1 MPFDLDTL
9 KDKLDSETLAKLRTH
24 VEEISTRAETAEE
37 KARTAQRESIE
48 GRKKLKAE
56 RDKAFEKL
64 GISDADELDALPE
77 AKGQGEATKQ
87 LEAQIKKLTRERD
100 EAVQARDSLGGE
112 IKGMKR
118 NAALTKAIQGHKF
131 KNPADVQVL
140 LERRLVEEGDEVL
153 FKTDDGKTVSLD
165 EGAAWFAKTRP
176 DYLDSAGG
184 DGNGS
189 GFKGSGGGGGGG
201 KTGDFGGSRDE
212 RKAAI
217 AARFPE
223 LAQA

>member
-9 KDKLDSETLAKLRTH
+9 KDKLDGETLTKLRTH
-24 VEEISTRAETAEE
+24 VDELSSKAETAEE
-37 KARTAQRESIE
+37 KARTAARESIE

-64 GISDADELDALPE
+64 GITESDELEALPE

-87 LEAQIKKLTRERD
+87 LEAQVKKLTRERD
-100 EAVQARDSLGGE
+100 EATQARDALGGE
-112 IKGMKR
+112 MKGMKR

-140 LERRLVEEGDEVL
+140 LERRLVDEGDAVL

-176 DYLDSAGG
+176 DYIEAAGD
-184 DGNGS
+184 DGEGS
-189 GFKGSGGGGGGG
+189 GFRGTGGGGSG
-201 KTGDFGGSRDE
+201 KSGDFGGARDE

-223 LAQA
+223 LAKA